1 MSVLAL
7 LRAAEL
13 SEAAQGTQ
21 YYRLLL
27 FPMSGGDDK
36 ALRARLKALFDQF
49 DTDGGG
55 EIDTAELGKVMEKL
69 GQHCTEAE
77 LHVCKPLTALH
88 VATETIGRCVGYDW
102 RGRLRC

>member
-21 YYRLLL
+21 YYRFLL

-36 ALRARLKALFDQF
+36 A
-49 DTDGGG
+49 
-55 EIDTAELGKVMEKL
+55 
-69 GQHCTEAE
+69 
-77 LHVCKPLTALH
+77 
-88 VATETIGRCVGYDW
+88 
-102 RGRLRC
+102 